1 MKNVILQID
10 KTGNLI
16 LDLVIAMLWSL
27 SPFGEAKVGI
37 PYGLLKGVNIYLV
50 FLACFLANLLVFP
63 IMQFFLIN
71 INKYLLKWHYYKKS
85 AIYVARKAKLGSGE
99 KIKKYGF
106 IGLIFFVMLPVP
118 GTGVYA
124 GTIASYLFKMER
136 KRAFAANAVG
146 IFFSSVIVWLTTV
159 LAMKGVA

>member
-1 MKNVILQID
+1 M
-10 KTGNLI
+10 I
-16 LDLVIAMLWSL
+16 LDLIIAMLWSL

-37 PYGLLKGVNIYLV
+37 PYGLLNGVNKYLV
-50 FLACFLANLLVFP
+50 FVACVIANILVFP
-63 IMQFFLIN
+63 MMHFFLRN
-71 INKYLLKWHYYKKS
+71 INKYLLRWHYYKKS
-85 AIYVARKAKLGSGE
+85 AIYVARKAKVGSGE

-124 GTIASYLFKMER
+124 GSIASYIFKMEQ

-146 IFFSSVIVWLTTV
+146 IFFSSVIVWVTTV
-159 LAMKGVA
+159 LAMKGAA